1 MRMDELLRSKR
12 EDILRLAA
20 RHGAR
25 NLRLFGSAARGEAG
39 EGSDVDLL
47 VELEPG
53 RSLFDHISLVQD
65 LEDLLNCKVDVVS
78 EKALH
83 WYIRDRVLEEATPL

>member
-1 MRMDELLRSKR
+1 MQEVITIRIEH
-12 EDILRLAA
+12 DI
-20 RHGAR
+20 
-25 NLRLFGSAARGEAG
+25 
-39 EGSDVDLL
+39 VDFL
-47 VELEPG
+47 VELEAG

-83 WYIRDRVLEEATPL
+83 WYIRDRVLEEAALL